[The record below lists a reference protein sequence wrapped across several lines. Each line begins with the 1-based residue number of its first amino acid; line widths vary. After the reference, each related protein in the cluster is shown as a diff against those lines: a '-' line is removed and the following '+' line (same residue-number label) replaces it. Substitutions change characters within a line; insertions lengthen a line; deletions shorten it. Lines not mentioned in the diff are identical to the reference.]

1 MCDARVQKRT
11 TRTKQLRHDL
21 QKVEK
26 TENKEMKPM
35 KVSRSLS
42 LSLAGRGDKQVQ
54 LQDVSSF
61 FDVSL
66 GYKS

>member
-35 KVSRSLS
+35 KVSCS